1 MPHLLAAPSRI
12 EQWAMQ
18 HFIEQGHWYRHIRRK
33 RNTYRKKHQHILSL
47 LNNTFGNRV
56 EITGHLAGL
65 HLQIT
70 VKTRQLA
77 HVLVQRAAENGV
89 RVYDFHETWL
99 TESRAEYPQ
108 IYIGF
113 GGVSEKDMAIGIRQL
128 KEAWSDILE

>member
-1 MPHLLAAPSRI
+1 MFRKDTAQASRPERSMPHFLHAPSRI

-18 HFIEQGHWYRHIRRK
+18 HFIEQGHWYRHIRSL

-56 EITGHLAGL
+56 EINGHRADL

-70 VKTRQLA
+70 VKTRQPA

-89 RVYDFHETWL
+89 RV
-99 TESRAEYPQ
+99 
-108 IYIGF
+108 
-113 GGVSEKDMAIGIRQL
+113 
-128 KEAWSDILE
+128 